1 MIKLY
6 VHYFIKHFNLLNYRH
21 IILFLLFFYSI
32 STHSQELTKAQPE
45 SDLKETIKSSDEI
58 AQHLSEAIQIK
69 TISNQNSSQI
79 NSESFVALK
88 ENLIKNF
95 PNVFKYLHQEKFS
108 SNSILLKWEGKDTS
122 LKPILLMAHQDVV
135 PAEDQKSKWKSP
147 PFSGQIHS
155 DHIYGRGALDDKSS
169 LIGLLEATEYL
180 LKKDFK
186 PERTIYFVFGDDEEV
201 GGNGAKEIA
210 NWFFKNNINLEF
222 ILDEG
227 PGVGID
233 VIDEVKKPIAL
244 IGVAE
249 KGYASVELSV
259 DQISGHSSMPPK
271 KTAIGILSKAINNI
285 EDHPFPARYDG
296 AIKMLFDE
304 IAPEMSFYKRFVFQ
318 HSSYFETLI
327 KTKLSLNNST
337 NALIRTTSATTLFHS
352 GEKENILPNKA
363 SAIINFR
370 ILPGDSLEHIVP
382 YINKVVN
389 DSRVKIMF
397 KDDAYNASPIADLN
411 SIGYKLLSKSCKEL
425 YPEAIVAPI
434 LVIGS
439 TDSRHFIKSCNTIL
453 RFIPMYFH
461 KENLEL
467 IHGMDEEVN
476 IKDYKKLIQF
486 YIRMM
491 ENLNSN

>member
-1 MIKLY
+1 MIKLDINY
-6 VHYFIKHFNLLNYRH
+6 YFIKSIFLKYSTILLC
-21 IILFLLFFYSI
+21 LLFFYSI
-32 STHSQELTKAQPE
+32 STHSQQLPNVQAE
-45 SDLKETIKSSDEI
+45 SEIVETLNKSDDFI
-58 AQHLSEAIQIK
+58 QHLSEAIQIK
-69 TISNQNSSQI
+69 TISYQNNSQI

-95 PNVFKYLHQEKFS
+95 PNVFKHLRQEKFS
-108 SNSILLKWEGKDTS
+108 SNSILLQWEGKNTA

-135 PAEDQKSKWKSP
+135 PAEDQKNKWKSP
-147 PFSGQIHS
+147 PFSGQIHV
-155 DHIYGRGALDDKSS
+155 DHLYGRGALDDKSS

-180 LKKDFK
+180 VKKGFK
-186 PERTIYFVFGDDEEV
+186 PERTIYYVFGDDEEV

-210 NWFFKNNINLEF
+210 SWFIKNNINFEF

-227 PGVGID
+227 PGIGID
-233 VIDEVKKPIAL
+233 VIDEVKRPIAL

-296 AIKMLFDE
+296 VIKMLFDE

-327 KTKLSLNNST
+327 KTKLALNNST

-352 GEKENILPNKA
+352 GEKENILPNQA

-397 KDDAYNASPIADLN
+397 KGAAYNASPIADLN
-411 SIGYKLLSKSCKEL
+411 SIGYKLLTKSCKEL

-439 TDSRHFIKSCNTIL
+439 TDSHHFTKTCNNIL

-476 IKDYKKLIQF
+476 IKDYKKLILF

-491 ENLNSN
+491 ENLNSF

>member
-6 VHYFIKHFNLLNYRH
+6 VNYFIKCFNLLNYKH
-21 IILFLLFFYSI
+21 LILYLLFFYSI
-32 STHSQELTKAQPE
+32 STHSQQLTNAQPE
-45 SDLKETIKSSDEI
+45 NEIEKTIKNSDEI

-95 PNVFKYLHQEKFS
+95 PNVFEYLHQEKFS
-108 SNSILLKWEGKDTS
+108 SNSILLKWEGKDIS

-135 PAEDQKSKWKSP
+135 PAEDQISKWKFP
-147 PFSGQIHS
+147 PFSGQIHA

-169 LIGLLEATEYL
+169 LIGLLEAAENL
-180 LKKDFK
+180 LKKGFK
-186 PERTIYFVFGDDEEV
+186 PERTIYFAFGDDEEI

-210 NWFFKNNINLEF
+210 NWFIKNNINLEF

-370 ILPGDSLEHIVP
+370 ILPGDSLENIVP

-397 KDDAYNASPIADLN
+397 KGAAYNASPIADLN
-411 SIGYKLLSKSCKEL
+411 SLGYQLLSKSCKEI

-439 TDSRHFIKSCNTIL
+439 TDSRYFTKSCNNIL

-491 ENLNSN
+491 ENL